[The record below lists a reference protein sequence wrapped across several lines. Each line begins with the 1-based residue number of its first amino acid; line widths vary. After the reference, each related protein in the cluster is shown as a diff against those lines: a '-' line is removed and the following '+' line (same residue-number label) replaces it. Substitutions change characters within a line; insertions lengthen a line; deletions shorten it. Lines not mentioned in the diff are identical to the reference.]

1 MDDFVRVGRMKDA
14 MTAEAQTEAVDPVRS
29 EFDADYYLAT
39 YADVAAA
46 GVDPFQHF
54 MTFGWREGRNPSK
67 RFVMAPY
74 LEANPDI
81 AAAGVNPFSH
91 YVLTGRG
98 EGRPLKIDLGFRYEI
113 LKAAPSLEAR
123 IRALRES
130 APDPEPTD
138 VGRLVSAL
146 GHADASTRLH
156 VTISHDDFTASLG
169 GVQLCLNRESE
180 AMRARG
186 ATHIH
191 LYPAVPGMV
200 VEFERL
206 RPMVGVLVNGER
218 VGVFSAE
225 TLVEHLG
232 PFAAGKTLTFA
243 VHSFLGHSIVAMTAV
258 LWAMNARE
266 GFFWIHDFASVCA
279 NYALMRND
287 VAFCGAPP
295 PDSPACSVCIYGR
308 RRRIHLAEHG
318 RFFQTFAMTVLAPS
332 QAALDLWLSSFP
344 VKPADAKV
352 HPHAKLRKRKAGGE
366 GDGVGGPLKV
376 AFLGMPAPHKGWP
389 VYERLVERFADDPR
403 YEFHHLGKT
412 QDNAVEAKFTA
423 VAPTPGVAEP
433 MVAAIEA
440 MGIDVA
446 LIWSLCPET
455 FCFTAY
461 EAVAGGAKVVTN
473 PDAGNVPR
481 FVAETGNGLV
491 VEDEDALMTL
501 FERGEIRSLARA
513 AGRRAVYSLSY
524 SKMSADF
531 VAETLS

>member
-1 MDDFVRVGRMKDA
+1 
-14 MTAEAQTEAVDPVRS
+14 MTAKTEPLAAVDPVRA
-29 EFDADYYLAT
+29 EFDAAYYLAT

-46 GVDPFQHF
+46 GVDPFEHF

-67 RFVMAPY
+67 RFIMAPY

-98 EGRPLKIDLGFRYEI
+98 EGRALKIDLGFRYEI
-113 LKAAPSLEAR
+113 LKAAPSLEDR
-123 IRALRES
+123 VRALRES
-130 APDPEPTD
+130 IPDPEPTD
-138 VGRLVSAL
+138 VEHLVSAL
-146 GHADASTRLH
+146 RHVDVSTRLH
-156 VTISHDDFTASLG
+156 VTISHDDFTANLG
-169 GVQLCLNRESE
+169 GVQLCLTRESE

-191 LYPAVPGMV
+191 LYPAAPGLV

-206 RPMVGVLVNGER
+206 HPMVGVLINGER

-225 TLVEHLG
+225 TLVERLG
-232 PFAAGKTLTFA
+232 PFATGKTLSFA
-243 VHSFLGHSIVAMTAV
+243 VHSFLGHDIAAMTEV
-258 LWAMNARE
+258 LRALNARE

-295 PDSPACSVCIYGR
+295 PNSPACSVCLYGR

-344 VKPADAKV
+344 VKPAAAKV
-352 HPHAKLRKRKAGGE
+352 HPHATLRKRRANGE
-366 GDGVGGPLKV
+366 GDSAGGPLKV

-389 VYERLVERFADDPR
+389 VYERLVERFAQDPR
-403 YEFHHLGKT
+403 YEFHHLGKIK
-412 QDNAVEAKFTA
+412 DDAVEARFTA
-423 VAPTPGVAEP
+423 IQPAPDVAEP
-433 MVAAIEA
+433 MAAAVEA
-440 MGIDVA
+440 MEIDVA
-446 LIWSLCPET
+446 VIWSLCPET

-461 EAVAGGAKVVTN
+461 EAVAGGAMVLTN

-491 VEDEDALMTL
+491 VEDEHALMVL
-501 FERGEIRSLARA
+501 FERGDVQSLARA
-513 AGRRAVYSLSY
+513 VRGRAVYSLSY